1 MLYCHIPD
9 LQAQL
14 PNSCQY
20 PGSNCASHVQHHNN
34 HEMLYCFVSLLT
46 VSLVSWR
53 DLILSQRKEYSPRR
67 NYLWFQ
73 TQYWFPEGS
82 SLFPE
87 GNIWTARSWTWNI
100 LQCCAA
106 QITRPSWLS
115 FTHISASGKAFFLKT
130 LFTPLR
136 YLKTHC
142 THCLNAVPE
151 HGSKIGQKPREICSL
166 IMKIRAR
173 SATRTLSI

>member
-73 TQYWFPEGS
+73 TQYWFPEGNF
-82 SLFPE
+82 LFPVE
-87 GNIWTARSWTWNI
+87 LFCSPKGIHTNNICS
-100 LQCCAA
+100 
-106 QITRPSWLS
+106 PK
-115 FTHISASGKAFFLKT
+115 GV
-130 LFTPLR
+130 
-136 YLKTHC
+136 HC
-142 THCLNAVPE
+142 FPKEIFELPDPE
-151 HGSKIGQKPREICSL
+151 HGTFCNAVLHKSLGHHGCLSHTSALPGKLSFWKLCSHL
-166 IMKIRAR
+166 
-173 SATRTLSI
+173 